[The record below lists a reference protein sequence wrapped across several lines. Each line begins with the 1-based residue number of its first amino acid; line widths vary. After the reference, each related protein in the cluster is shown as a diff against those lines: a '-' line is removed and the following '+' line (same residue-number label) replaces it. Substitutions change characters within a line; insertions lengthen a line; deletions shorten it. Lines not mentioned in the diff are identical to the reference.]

1 MEPLSIMLGVIG
13 LLVIT
18 PLAVVG
24 ARVIWRRP
32 AWGIVLVVALVG
44 LPLRTGPETGTGVH
58 LTPADLG
65 ATVLVLVVA
74 LRALLVDDRRSLTR
88 TTVLAPIAMGIAILV
103 AGALSTGGGAIPGM
117 VRYLQLF
124 CLVPLAAALA
134 IRDARDRTI
143 VIGAF
148 LTLAGLEGAFGVFQY
163 LTHTGAGFGGQSV
176 RAVGTFGAYDVMALS
191 KVVAFGIVAA
201 VAVACRGRHR
211 RAAVVGA
218 VLLLL
223 PLALALSRGTWLA
236 VAGAVA
242 VVLLVHDARRLIQVA
257 AIAVVAGA
265 LVLAVSGPDSTVR
278 RRFDSLVGTANAPDS
293 SVRNRYELWNA
304 AIGMWEEHPVT
315 GVGPKRFAELRT
327 RYASIALDPRS
338 DVADASGFR
347 RVELLSPHNLYLL
360 VLSELGVLGLGA
372 FLALLA
378 SALGAAIG
386 AARDR
391 IDRSGRSEFG
401 LFALGAVTVIA
412 ITGMSG
418 DLGGP
423 TTVLEAAIIGCALGC
438 AAVPGV
444 PRPAVATPD
453 EPVRVAG

>member
-1 MEPLSIMLGVIG
+1 MVGVIA
-13 LLVIT
+13 LLVAA

-24 ARVIWRRP
+24 ARLIWRRP
-32 AWGIVLVVALVG
+32 AWGVVLVVAVVG
-44 LPLRTGPETGTGVH
+44 LPLRSGPETGTGVH
-58 LTPADLG
+58 LTPADL
-65 ATVLVLVVA
+65 AAAVLVAVVA

-88 TTVLAPIAMGIAILV
+88 ATVLAPIAMGIAVLV
-103 AGALSTGGGAIPGM
+103 AGAFSTGDGAIPGM

-124 CLVPLAAALA
+124 CVVPLAASLA
-134 IRDARDRTI
+134 VRDARDRRI

-148 LTLAGLEGAFGVFQY
+148 LALAAVEGALGVFQY
-163 LTHTGAGFGGQSV
+163 LTHTGAGFAGRSV

-201 VAVACRGRHR
+201 VAVACRGRRR
-211 RAAVVGA
+211 RAAAVGA
-218 VLLLL
+218 LLLLL

-242 VVLLVHDARRLIQVA
+242 VVLLVHDVRRLVQVA
-257 AIAVVAGA
+257 AVAVAAGA
-265 LVLAVSGPDSTVR
+265 LVLTVSGPDSTVR
-278 RRFDSLVGTANAPDS
+278 QRFDSLVGTANDPDS
-293 SVRNRYELWNA
+293 SVRNRYELWDA
-304 AIGMWEEHPVT
+304 AVAMWEEHPVT
-315 GVGPKRFAELRT
+315 GVGPKRFADLRSQ
-327 RYASIALDPRS
+327 YASIALDPRS

-378 SALGAAIG
+378 TALAAAIG

-391 IDRSGRSEFG
+391 IGSSDQGEFA
-401 LFALGAVTVIA
+401 LFTLGAVTVIA
-412 ITGMSG
+412 ISGMSG

-423 TTVLEAAIIGCALGC
+423 TTVLEAVLIGCAL
-438 AAVPGV
+438 ANTRAPAPRVP
-444 PRPAVATPD
+444 ATRADGSLAPTA
-453 EPVRVAG
+453 R